1 MENKAIYKQLS
12 DIQKAIPA
20 MGKNQRNDFQK
31 YNFRGIDDIY
41 NTLSSIFSDNQVLI
55 LPKILDSQFETIYTE
70 KNNDKKVAFKAYYNV
85 EFTFLSLIDGSTVV
99 MSMAGEGADSSD
111 KTTGKAMSN
120 AYKYALAEVFIIPFE
135 DIKDSDQSSSKE
147 GSDLEGAKKAATE
160 AINSSDYPK
169 AKKTALLSA
178 IKKSDITF
186 LERIINGKV

>member
-12 DIQKAIPA
+12 NIQKAIPVI
-20 MGKNQRNDFQK
+20 GKGQRNDFQK

-41 NTLSSIFSDNQVLI
+41 NNLSGIFAENEVLI
-55 LPKILDSQFETIYTE
+55 LPRILDRHFETYQLKE
-70 KNNDKKVAFKAYYNV
+70 KAAFKVYYTV

-120 AYKYALAEVFIIPFE
+120 TYKYALAEMFMIQTE
-135 DIKDSDQSSSKE
+135 DINDSDQSSTKD
-147 GSDLEGAKKAATE
+147 GSDLDGAKKAATE
-160 AINSSDYPK
+160 SVNNSDYPT

-178 IKKSDITF
+178 IKKGDITF
-186 LERIINGKV
+186 LERIINGQV